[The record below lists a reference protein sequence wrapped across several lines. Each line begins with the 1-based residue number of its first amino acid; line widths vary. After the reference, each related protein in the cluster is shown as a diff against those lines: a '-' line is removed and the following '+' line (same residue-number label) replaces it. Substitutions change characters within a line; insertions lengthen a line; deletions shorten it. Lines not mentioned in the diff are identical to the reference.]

1 MTHHKEHK
9 VHLKIHHKK
18 KKDIHEELEETS
30 RKVEEVKK
38 HAKGVMDDYLPY
50 KKKKARRPKED
61 DVARIKTGIDGLDEL
76 IEGGFPDNSVILL
89 TGTCG
94 TGKSM
99 FAMNFL
105 VYGAMHDE
113 PGVYVS
119 LEESMDETVREMK
132 AFGWPVEDLIKS
144 NKLLIVQPEMY
155 NFDALMTTIE
165 DAVDKIHAKRLVID
179 SASIIG
185 MYFENE
191 FKVRKSLL
199 ELSRMLKKLGCTTI
213 AISEIREGSISLSP
227 YGVEEYVVDGVVVL
241 HYLKKGN
248 MFIRAVSIRKMRSTR
263 HSSKIHPIEIR
274 EVGGVIVY
282 PSEQL
287 FD

>member
-1 MTHHKEHK
+1 MRHKDSK
-9 VHLKIHHKK
+9 VHIRVHDGKK
-18 KKDIHEELEETS
+18 LHEQLEETHK
-30 RKVEEVKK
+30 KVEEMRK
-38 HAKGVMDDYLPY
+38 HAKDIVKDYVPY
-50 KKKKARRPKED
+50 KKKRTRQKVED
-61 DVARIKTGIDGLDEL
+61 IPRIRTGIEGLDEL
-76 IEGGFPDNSVILL
+76 IEGGFPENSVILL

-119 LEESMDETVREMK
+119 LEESLDETIREMK
-132 AFGWPVEDLIKS
+132 AFGWPVEDLVK
-144 NKLLIVQPEMY
+144 NDKLLIVQPEMY

-165 DAVDKIHAKRLVID
+165 DAVDKIHARRLVID

-213 AISEIREGSISLSP
+213 AISEIKEGSMALSP

-241 HYLKKGN
+241 HYIKRGN
-248 MFIRAVSIRKMRSTR
+248 MFIRAVSIRKMRSTH

-282 PSEQL
+282 PGDEV
-287 FD
+287 FE